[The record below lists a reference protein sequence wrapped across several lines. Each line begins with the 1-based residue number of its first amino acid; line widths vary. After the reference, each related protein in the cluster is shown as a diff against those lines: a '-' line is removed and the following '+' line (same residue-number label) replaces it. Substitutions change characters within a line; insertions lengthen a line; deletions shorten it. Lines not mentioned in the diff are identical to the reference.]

1 METKNIELKKVEA
14 LTEKELQKL
23 LGGGNPEKVR
33 CKHNADSGD
42 CTSELVSG
50 GTTTDTE

>member
-14 LTEKELQKL
+14 LTEQELQKL
-23 LGGGNPEKVR
+23 LGGTKTDG